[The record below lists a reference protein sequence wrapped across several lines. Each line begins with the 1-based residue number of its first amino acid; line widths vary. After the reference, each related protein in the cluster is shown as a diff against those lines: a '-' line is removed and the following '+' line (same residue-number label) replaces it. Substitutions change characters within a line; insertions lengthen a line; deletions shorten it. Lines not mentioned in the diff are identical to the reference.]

1 MNERP
6 DPLTLV
12 SYLIAAALLLPL
24 GWWLKNNY
32 SGEVGYYILSLGGLL
47 Y

>member
-1 MNERP
+1 MEKP
-6 DPLTLV
+6 DMLTTA

-24 GWWLKNNY
+24 AWWLKANY
-32 SGEVGYYILSLGGLL
+32 AADVGYFILSLGGLL